1 MAEFTRV
8 QAEWQ
13 RYMKS
18 LLSKR
23 TSVLTFWFFKRLS
36 LIVRVNVVLNRTV
49 VVVAVVFWFLAKQ
62 QINLRRKLKKTR
74 LKLKNLKDFRR

>member
-49 VVVAVVFWFLAKQ
+49 VVVAVVFLFLAKQ
-62 QINLRRKLKKTR
+62 HINLRRNLKK
-74 LKLKNLKDFRR
+74 LDLNLKT

>member
-62 QINLRRKLKKTR
+62 HINLRRKLKKTR